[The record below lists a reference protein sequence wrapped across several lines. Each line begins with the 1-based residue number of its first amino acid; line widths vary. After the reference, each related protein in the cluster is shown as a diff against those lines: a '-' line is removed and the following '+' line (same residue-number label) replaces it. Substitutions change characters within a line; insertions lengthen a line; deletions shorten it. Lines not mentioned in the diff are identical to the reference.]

1 MAGGVGEGC
10 EARKRANKESKSRS
24 TRILEGAKVSCVVI
38 TGFRV
43 VRGGSML
50 LRD

>member
-1 MAGGVGEGC
+1 
-10 EARKRANKESKSRS
+10 
-24 TRILEGAKVSCVVI
+24 LEGAKVSCVVI

-50 LRD
+50 LRE